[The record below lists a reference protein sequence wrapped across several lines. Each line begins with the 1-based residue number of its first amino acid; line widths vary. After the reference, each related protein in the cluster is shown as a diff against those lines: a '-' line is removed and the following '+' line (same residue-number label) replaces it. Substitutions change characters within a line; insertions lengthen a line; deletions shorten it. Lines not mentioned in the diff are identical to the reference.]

1 MNRLFFAVV
10 VSVFIIASACSRWV
24 TPYRMYK
31 VDKETPLSSV
41 EELMVFKE
49 HVFAADDELMIYV
62 YANDGQEMINPNPD
76 NSVNS
81 GTQDISYRVLKDG
94 TVFLPAI
101 GAFDIAGKT
110 ITEAES
116 ELRIRY
122 QFFVNNPFVLLKVL
136 NKQVYVYK
144 GGKAGGAS
152 TVLLNNPNATVI
164 EALTSAG
171 GIADGKSDKIFLIRG
186 TGEDVKF
193 YKIDLSDAQNAS
205 LGNIVVQS
213 DDVIYIEPQPFV
225 SRRLLEDITPIL
237 SLSTTFLLIYNLF
250 K

>member
-1 MNRLFFAVV
+1 MSRFVLTGSIFF
-10 VSVFIIASACSRWV
+10 FILTSACTRWV

-31 VDKETPLSSV
+31 VDKETSLSSV
-41 EELMVFKE
+41 DDLKILKE
-49 HVFAADDELMIYV
+49 HVIAPDDELMIYI
-62 YANDGQEMINPNPD
+62 YANVGQDMINPDPERMM
-76 NSVNS
+76 SS
-81 GTQDISYRVLKDG
+81 GGQEVSYRVLKDG

-101 GAFDIAGKT
+101 GSYTIVGKT
-110 ITEAES
+110 LTEAEA
-116 ELRIRY
+116 ELRILYRE
-122 QFFVNNPFVLLKVL
+122 FINEPFVVLKLL

-144 GGKAGGAS
+144 GGKSGAAS
-152 TVLLNNPNATVI
+152 TVPLSNPNATLI

-171 GIADGKSDKIFLIRG
+171 GISDGKADRIFLIRG

-193 YKIDLSDAQNAS
+193 YQIDLSDAEHAV
-205 LGNIVVQS
+205 LGNIVLQS

-237 SLSTTFLLIYNLF
+237 SLTTTFLLIYNLF